1 MSHTGET
8 ELSLAS
14 ICSHTAIISSGH
26 GPDTVPERLIVSPCA
41 HRLSPPQ
48 LGVMEAAVN
57 WQEGV
62 GIGVAVAVGV
72 GVASGIC
79 VSSGIGEAAGV
90 SAGKDTD
97 GVGVMPGTGVGVA
110 IVVGSTENGGGETL
124 VCGTDVMVG
133 SGSRMDPA
141 SGD

>member
-1 MSHTGET
+1 M
-8 ELSLAS
+8 
-14 ICSHTAIISSGH
+14 
-26 GPDTVPERLIVSPCA
+26 
-41 HRLSPPQ
+41 
-48 LGVMEAAVN
+48 
-57 WQEGV
+57 
-62 GIGVAVAVGV
+62 
-72 GVASGIC
+72 ASGIC

-97 GVGVMPGTGVGVA
+97 GVGVMPGTVVGVA